1 MAASM
6 AEPAAEVL
14 RFALLP
20 ADAARG
26 RVLARYGDLALV
38 AVDGPPPQAWASWS
52 DLDPVAVNG
61 VARVLPPGVFAPGE
75 GPRCILRFAGP
86 IAPAWRETLAAL
98 GWVPRF
104 DCPPFG
110 VCADIGPDVDALRAA
125 LPALRAIGSYEAQD
139 CARAGSGRVDALP
152 RTFDAVAFTESDRA
166 RLEQALADAGLQVVE
181 TSRYKLRVVGGA
193 DAIAHLRDAVGV
205 KIADPGALPR
215 IASASLGLAIGVV
228 PAPAPA
234 NLAGDDPP
242 GAGELIAF
250 ADTGLGTGDP
260 AAPHPDFA
268 GRVHAIH
275 SWPVS
280 AGWAGFV
287 RAPEADDGG
296 ADRGTGHGTHVT
308 GLAAGDGSMSA
319 GRLRGIAPGARV
331 LMQAIEQYIEPL
343 PAWRSQLPPGFYLAG
358 RPLDLRE
365 LLEQARAAGAT
376 IHANA
381 WGVEAAG
388 AYTDDSWECD
398 HFLHEHPESLLIFA
412 AGNAGRDRNR
422 DGRVDAGTLYAPA
435 TAKNVLSV
443 GATEG
448 PDAGVGLRGGWA
460 ALDTAGTRFPDP
472 AQRAAPVSGNSE
484 RLALLSSCGPTLDG
498 RIKPELCAPGTN
510 LAAARST
517 ATSARGWGLA
527 NPLPWYQYLGGTSMA
542 TGVVAGAA
550 AVLRQRW
557 RQALGRAPGGAA
569 LKALLI
575 HGAQPVRRRD
585 GSGEEDR
592 HCAGFGRLW
601 LAASLP
607 GADGPVL
614 VEDPAGLATGGLREI
629 AWQGP
634 GRLRAVLCWYDAPG
648 ETLVNDL
655 DLVLLEAGGAV
666 RAWGN
671 HPAGAVGSPDRRNT
685 VECIDLELDAGR
697 WTLQVRGVNVPLG
710 PQPWAL
716 AMSPG
721 AGQPVAP
728 QPPTPQPPTPEP
740 GTPGP
745 GTPGSPSQPPSEPPL
760 LPPPGTA
767 PGPVPGPT
775 PGPAPEP
782 DPDAGTSAPRWRL
795 ALPWSAIR
803 GVGAARARSL
813 EAALPGGLAALTAG
827 VPADGALSFLP
838 AALRRQI
845 QDLAAFV
852 STPPPAVAAL
862 ARASADRRVLDGP
875 PSGVNAGDWQALVA
889 ALAPLLDALDRSVAR
904 AACGESLFR

>member
-1 MAASM
+1 MAASL
-6 AEPAAEVL
+6 AGPAVAVAL

-20 ADAARG
+20 ADTVAASE
-26 RVLARYGDLALV
+26 VLERYGELALV
-38 AVDGPPPQAWASWS
+38 AVDGPPPQAWASWT
-52 DLDPVAVNG
+52 DLDPVSVNG
-61 VARVLPPGVFAPGE
+61 VARVLPPGVFAPGV

-86 IAPAWRETLAAL
+86 ITPAWRETLATL
-98 GWVPRF
+98 GWVVRF
-104 DCPPFG
+104 DCPPFA
-110 VCADIGPDVDALRAA
+110 VCADIGPDVEALRAA
-125 LPALRAIGSYEAQD
+125 LPALRAIGPYEADD
-139 CARAGSGRVDALP
+139 CARPGSGRVDALP
-152 RTFDAVAFTESDRA
+152 QTFDAVAFTEDDRA
-166 RLEQALADAGLQVVE
+166 RLEQALVDAGLQVVE
-181 TSRYKLRVVGGA
+181 TSRYKLRVVGGP
-193 DAIAHLRDAVGV
+193 DAVGHLRDAVGV

-215 IASASLGLAIGVV
+215 LASASLGLAIGVV
-228 PAPAPA
+228 PAPAT
-234 NLAGDDPP
+234 LTDDDPP

-250 ADTGLGTGDP
+250 ADTGLGTGEP

-280 AGWAGFV
+280 AGWATFV
-287 RAPEADDGG
+287 RTPGADDGG
-296 ADRGTGHGTHVT
+296 ADRGTGHGTHVA
-308 GLAAGDGSMSA
+308 GLAMGDGSASA
-319 GRLRGIAPGARV
+319 GRLRGIAPGARI
-331 LMQAIEQYIEPL
+331 LMQAIEQYIDPL
-343 PAWRSQLPPGFYLAG
+343 PAWRSQLQPGFYLAG

-365 LLEQARAAGAT
+365 LLEQARAAGAA

-398 HFLHEHPESLLIFA
+398 HFLHEHPEMLLVFA

-422 DGRVDAGTLYAPA
+422 DGRLDAGTLYAPA
-435 TAKNVLSV
+435 SAKNVLSV

-460 ALDTAGTRFPDP
+460 ALDPTGTRFPDP
-472 AQRAAPVSGNSE
+472 ALRAAPVSGDPA

-557 RQALGRAPGGAA
+557 REALGHAPGGTA

-585 GSGEEDR
+585 ASGDEDR

-607 GADGPVL
+607 GADGPLL
-614 VEDPAGLATGGLREI
+614 VEDRAGLATGGLREI

-648 ETLVNDL
+648 ETLINDL
-655 DLVLLEAGGAV
+655 DLVLLDVGGQV
-666 RAWGN
+666 RALGN

-685 VECIDLELDAGR
+685 VECIDLELPAGA
-697 WTLQVRGVNVPLG
+697 WTLQVRGVNVPLA

-716 AMSPG
+716 ALSPG
-721 AGQPVAP
+721 AAPPVAP
-728 QPPTPQPPTPEP
+728 EPPAPEPATPEP
-740 GTPGP
+740 
-745 GTPGSPSQPPSEPPL
+745 
-760 LPPPGTA
+760 
-767 PGPVPGPT
+767 PT
-775 PGPAPEP
+775 EPGPAPEP
-782 DPDAGTSAPRWRL
+782 DPDAGQPALRWRL

-813 EAALPGGLAALTAG
+813 ETVLPGGLASLCAG
-827 VPADGALSFLP
+827 VPDAALLGFLP

-845 QDLAAFV
+845 EDVAAFV
-852 STPPPAVAAL
+852 SVSPPSAAAL
-862 ARASADRRVLDGP
+862 AWAFPTRRLIDGP
-875 PSGVNAGDWQALVA
+875 PDGASASDWQVLVA
-889 ALAPLLDALDRSVAR
+889 ALAPLLDALDRSVVR

>member
-110 VCADIGPDVDALRAA
+110 VCADIGPDVDAL
-125 LPALRAIGSYEAQD
+125 
-139 CARAGSGRVDALP
+139 P

-234 NLAGDDPP
+234 NPAGDDPP

-280 AGWAGFV
+280 AGWATFV
-287 RAPEADDGG
+287 RTPGADDGG
-296 ADRGTGHGTHVT
+296 ADRGTGHGTHVS
-308 GLAAGDGSMSA
+308 GLAAGDGSTSA
-319 GRLRGIAPGARV
+319 GRLRGIAPGARI

-343 PAWRSQLPPGFYLAG
+343 PAWRTQLPPGFYLAG

-365 LLEQARAAGAT
+365 LLEQARAAGAA

-435 TAKNVLSV
+435 SAKNVLSV

-460 ALDTAGTRFPDP
+460 ALDPTGTRFPDP
-472 AQRAAPVSGNSE
+472 ALRAAPVSGDPA

-510 LAAARST
+510 LAAPRST

-557 RQALGRAPGGAA
+557 RQALGQAPGGAA

-575 HGAQPVRRRD
+575 QGAQPVRRRD
-585 GSGEEDR
+585 GNSDEDSNS
-592 HCAGFGRLW
+592 AGFGRLW
-601 LAASLP
+601 LAGSLP
-607 GADGPVL
+607 GTAGPVL
-614 VEDPAGLATGGLREI
+614 VEDRDGLATGGLRQI

-655 DLVLLEAGGAV
+655 DLVLVDASAQV

-685 VECIDLELDAGR
+685 VECIDVELEAGR

-721 AGQPVAP
+721 AALPLA
-728 QPPTPQPPTPEP
+728 PEP
-740 GTPGP
+740 
-745 GTPGSPSQPPSEPPL
+745 PSG
-760 LPPPGTA
+760 PPPEPA
-767 PGPVPGPT
+767 PE
-775 PGPAPEP
+775 PAPEP
-782 DPDAGTSAPRWRL
+782 DPEVATPALRWRL

-813 EAALPGGLAALTAG
+813 ESALPGGLASLCAG
-827 VPADGALSFLP
+827 VPDAALLGFLP

-845 QDLAAFV
+845 QDVAAFV
-852 STPPPAVAAL
+852 SVSPPSAAAL
-862 ARASADRRVLDGP
+862 AWAFPARRLLDGP
-875 PSGVNAGDWQALVA
+875 PGGASASDWQALVA

>member
-1 MAASM
+1 MAASL

-20 ADAARG
+20 ADGARG
-26 RVLARYGDLALV
+26 RVLARYGELALV
-38 AVDGPPPQAWASWS
+38 AVDGPPPQAWASWT
-52 DLDPVAVNG
+52 DLDPVSVNG
-61 VARVLPPGVFAPGE
+61 MARVLPPGVFAPGE

-110 VCADIGPDVDALRAA
+110 VCVDIGPDVAALREA
-125 LPALRAIGSYEAQD
+125 LPALRAIGPYTAQD
-139 CARAGSGRVDALP
+139 CARAGGGRVDTLP
-152 RTFDAVAFTESDRA
+152 QTVDAVAFTEADRA

-181 TSRYKLRVVGGA
+181 SSRYKLRVVGGA
-193 DAIAHLRDAVGV
+193 EAIAHLRDAVGV

-215 IASASLGLAIGVV
+215 LASASLGLAIGVEPP
-228 PAPAPA
+228 PAPPA
-234 NLAGDDPP
+234 ADDPP
-242 GAGELIAF
+242 GTGELIAF

-275 SWPVS
+275 SWPIA
-280 AGWAGFV
+280 AGWAAFV
-287 RAPEADDGG
+287 RAPDADDGG

-319 GRLRGIAPGARV
+319 GRLRGIAPGARI

-365 LLEQARAAGAT
+365 LLEQARAAGAA

-398 HFLHEHPESLLIFA
+398 HFLHAHPESLLIFA

-422 DGRVDAGTLYAPA
+422 DGRVDGGTLYAPA
-435 TAKNVLSV
+435 SAKNVLSV

-460 ALDTAGTRFPDP
+460 ALDAAGTRFPDP

-510 LAAARST
+510 LAAPRST

-557 RQALGRAPGGAA
+557 RQALGHAPGGAA

-575 HGAQPVRRRD
+575 HGARPVRRRD
-585 GSGEEDR
+585 GSGDEDR

-607 GADGPVL
+607 AVDSPVL
-614 VEDPAGLATGGLREI
+614 VEDLAGLATGGLREI

-648 ETLVNDL
+648 ETLINDL
-655 DLVLLEAGGAV
+655 DLVLVDAGGAV

-671 HPAGAVGSPDRRNT
+671 HPAGGSGSPDRRNT
-685 VECIDLELDAGR
+685 VECIDLELEAGR

-728 QPPTPQPPTPEP
+728 QPPAPEP
-740 GTPGP
+740 GTP
-745 GTPGSPSQPPSEPPL
+745 SSPSEPPAE
-760 LPPPGTA
+760 PPPATA
-767 PGPVPGPT
+767 PGSGPT
-775 PGPAPEP
+775 PGPEPAPEP
-782 DPDAGTSAPRWRL
+782 DPDAGASALRWRI

-813 EAALPGGLAALTAG
+813 EAALPGGVAALCAGAPADATLAA
-827 VPADGALSFLP
+827 LP

-845 QDLAAFV
+845 QDLAALV
-852 STPPPAVAAL
+852 SLPPPGAAAL
-862 ARASADRRVLDGP
+862 ARAHPARRLLDGP
-875 PSGVNAGDWQALVA
+875 PDGVSAGDWQALVA
-889 ALAPLLDALDRSVAR
+889 ALGPLLDALDRSVVR
-904 AACGESLFR
+904 VVCGETLFR

>member
-1 MAASM
+1 MAASV
-6 AEPAAEVL
+6 AAPAAEVL

-20 ADAARG
+20 ADAAPG
-26 RVLARYGDLALV
+26 RMLARYGELALV
-38 AVDGPPPQAWASWS
+38 AVEGPPPQAWASWT

-61 VARVLPPGVFAPGE
+61 VARVLPPGVFAPGA

-86 IAPAWRETLAAL
+86 IAPAWRETLAGL
-98 GWVPRF
+98 GWVLRF
-104 DCPPFG
+104 DCPPFAL
-110 VCADIGPDVDALRAA
+110 CADIGPDVDALRAA
-125 LPALRAIGSYEAQD
+125 LPALRAIGPYEAED

-152 RTFDAVAFTESDRA
+152 QTFDAVAFTEADRA
-166 RLEQALADAGLQVVE
+166 RLEQALADAGLEVVE

-193 DAIAHLRDAVGV
+193 DVVAHLRDAVGV

-215 IASASLGLAIGVV
+215 LASASLGVAIGMV

-234 NLAGDDPP
+234 AGVDPAGD
-242 GAGELIAF
+242 GELIAF

-275 SWPVS
+275 SWPLA
-280 AGWAGFV
+280 AGWAAFV
-287 RAPEADDGG
+287 RTPGADDGG
-296 ADRGTGHGTHVT
+296 ADRGTGHGTHVV
-308 GLAAGDGSMSA
+308 GLASGDGSMSA
-319 GRLRGIAPGARV
+319 GRLRGIAPGARI
-331 LMQAIEQYIEPL
+331 LMQAIEQYVEPL
-343 PAWRSQLPPGFYLAG
+343 PAWRSQLQPGFYLAG

-365 LLEQARAAGAT
+365 LLEQARAAGAA

-398 HFLHEHPESLLIFA
+398 HFLHAHPEMLLVFA
-412 AGNAGRDRNR
+412 AGNAGSDRNR
-422 DGRVDAGTLYAPA
+422 DGRVDGGTLYAPA
-435 TAKNVLSV
+435 SAKNVLSV

-448 PDAGVGLRGGWA
+448 PDAGIGLRGGWA
-460 ALDTAGTRFPDP
+460 ALDAAGTRFPDP
-472 AQRAAPVSGNSE
+472 AQRASSVSGNSE

-557 RQALGRAPGGAA
+557 RQALGQAPGGAA

-585 GSGEEDR
+585 GNGEEDR

-607 GADGPVL
+607 GAGAPVL
-614 VEDPAGLATGGLREI
+614 VEDPAGLATGGLRAI
-629 AWQGP
+629 PWHGP

-655 DLVLLEAGGAV
+655 DLVLLDAGGTV
-666 RAWGN
+666 HAWGN
-671 HPAGAVGSPDRRNT
+671 HPAGSIGSPDRRNT
-685 VECIDLELDAGR
+685 VECIDVELEAGR

-716 AMSPG
+716 AVSPG
-721 AGQPVAP
+721 AGHPVAP
-728 QPPTPQPPTPEP
+728 EPPAPEP
-740 GTPGP
+740 P
-745 GTPGSPSQPPSEPPL
+745 
-760 LPPPGTA
+760 A
-767 PGPVPGPT
+767 PGPTTTGPIT
-775 PGPAPEP
+775 PEQPLRPPPEPQPGPAPEP
-782 DPDAGTSAPRWRL
+782 APDGDTPAPRWRL

-813 EAALPGGLAALTAG
+813 EAALPGGLAALSAG
-827 VPADGALSFLP
+827 VPADGALIFLP

-845 QDLAAFV
+845 QDVAAFV
-852 STPPPAVAAL
+852 SVPPPAAAL
-862 ARASADRRVLDGP
+862 AWAHPARRLLDGP
-875 PSGVNAGDWQALVA
+875 PDGVSAGDWQALVA
-889 ALAPLLDALDRSVAR
+889 ALAPLLDALDRSVVR
-904 AACGESLFR
+904 ALSGESLFR

>member
-1 MAASM
+1 MSFRL
-6 AEPAAEVL
+6 PAAHAVATLKHYGCDHVVLGGPAIFPGILLMSAMPAGPVAEAL

-20 ADAARG
+20 ADGAVG
-26 RVLARYGDLALV
+26 VVLARYGDLALV
-38 AVDGPPPQAWASWS
+38 VVEGGVADAWASWT
-52 DLDPVAVNG
+52 DLDPVWVNG
-61 VARVLPPGVFAPGE
+61 VARVLQPGLFEPGP

-86 IAPAWRETLAAL
+86 ILPDWRETLTRL
-98 GWVPRF
+98 GWAVRF
-104 DCPPFG
+104 DCPPFAL
-110 VCADIGPDVDALRAA
+110 CADIGPDVGALRAA
-125 LPALRAIGSYEAQD
+125 LPTLRAIGSYEADD

-152 RTFDAVAFTESDRA
+152 QTFDAVAFSQEDRA
-166 RLEQALADAGLQVVE
+166 RLEQALVDAGLRVVE

-193 DAIAHLRDAVGV
+193 DAVGRLRDAVGV

-215 IASASLGLAIGVV
+215 LASASLGLAIGR
-228 PAPAPA
+228 PTAPDAVDGA
-234 NLAGDDPP
+234 ATD

-250 ADTGLGTGDP
+250 ADTGLGTGE
-260 AAPHPDFA
+260 AGAPHPDFA

-275 SWPVS
+275 SWPIA
-280 AGWAGFV
+280 AGWAAFV
-287 RAPEADDGG
+287 RTRGSDDGG
-296 ADRGTGHGTHVT
+296 ADRGTGHGTHVA
-308 GLAAGDGSMSA
+308 GLATGDGSQSG
-319 GRLRGIAPGARV
+319 GRLRGVAPAARL

-365 LLEQARAAGAT
+365 LLEQARAAGAA

-398 HFLHEHPESLLIFA
+398 HFLRAHPEMLLVFA

-422 DGRVDAGTLYAPA
+422 DGKLDAGTLYAPA
-435 TAKNVLSV
+435 SAKNVLSV
-443 GATEG
+443 AATEG
-448 PDAGVGLRGGWA
+448 PDAGIGLRGGWA
-460 ALDTAGTRFPDP
+460 ALDPAGTRFPDP
-472 AQRAAPVSGNSE
+472 GQRAAPVSGNSE

-510 LAAARST
+510 LAAPRST
-517 ATSARGWGLA
+517 VTSARGWGLA

-557 RQALGRAPGGAA
+557 RQALGAAPGGAA

-585 GSGEEDR
+585 GSAEEDR

-601 LAASLP
+601 LAASVP

-614 VEDPAGLATGGLREI
+614 VEDRDGLATGGLR
-629 AWQGP
+629 ALPWQGP
-634 GRLRAVLCWYDAPG
+634 GRLRAVLCWYDVPG

-655 DLVLLEAGGAV
+655 DLVLLDARGQV

-671 HPAGAVGSPDRRNT
+671 HAAGAVGSPDRCNT
-685 VECIDLELDAGR
+685 VECIDVELEAGA
-697 WTLQVRGVNVPLG
+697 WTLQIRGVNVPLG

-721 AGQPVAP
+721 VARPVAP
-728 QPPTPQPPTPEP
+728 ASPPAPQPE
-740 GTPGP
+740 
-745 GTPGSPSQPPSEPPL
+745 
-760 LPPPGTA
+760 
-767 PGPVPGPT
+767 
-775 PGPAPEP
+775 PEP
-782 DPDAGTSAPRWRL
+782 DAGAPAPRWRL

-813 EAALPGGLAALTAG
+813 EAALPGGVAVLCAG
-827 VPADGALSFLP
+827 VPDELALMSLP
-838 AALRRQI
+838 GALRRQI

-852 STPPPAVAAL
+852 SVAPPAGAAL
-862 ARASADRRVLDGP
+862 AWAHPTRRLLDGP
-875 PSGVNAGDWQALVA
+875 PDGASAVDWQTLVV
-889 ALAPLLDALDRSVAR
+889 ALAPLLDAFDRSVAR
-904 AACGESLFR
+904 VVCGETLFR